1 MNASEHPA
9 VVLLGYEEIT
19 GNDSGNCA
27 CGCPFEIHVGGTYVS
42 AWTGWT
48 IEGYKCSGCRCL
60 LNLGLEVEDPGGECA
75 FHGEHLEE
83 GDAHWVSQGSH
94 RPRIGEPARLGIRE
108 QGCKVRV
115 GICGG

>member
-75 FHGEHLEE
+75 FGLEDKDYE
-83 GDAHWVSQGSH
+83 YLAESLDGPDAYRHT
-94 RPRIGEPARLGIRE
+94 PE
-108 QGCKVRV
+108 
-115 GICGG
+115 